1 MPVLSVYFHDQ
12 WTVWTATC
20 SFPII
25 SCSFKFGKICS
36 LLYDVGNLIHQCIFG
51 GEKMKALYFCSFT
64 ACRMCVCVC
73 VFGLWHK
80 CCDLTS
86 VTSYW
91 MTLAPCRS
99 TKCPYAFTELS
110 FQFVYGARR
119 EEKSEAGTIKSV
131 CFSVGLV
138 LNHVQ
143 VQAGLVYGNTL
154 LWGIKACVGIA
165 ERYKQ
170 H

>member
-1 MPVLSVYFHDQ
+1 M
-12 WTVWTATC
+12 
-20 SFPII
+20 
-25 SCSFKFGKICS
+25 S
-36 LLYDVGNLIHQCIFG
+36 LG
-51 GEKMKALYFCSFT
+51 
-64 ACRMCVCVC
+64 
-73 VFGLWHK
+73 
-80 CCDLTS
+80 CDLTS

-99 TKCPYAFTELS
+99 TTCPYAFTELS
-110 FQFVYGARR
+110 FQLVYGARRR

-138 LNHVQ
+138 LNLVQ
-143 VQAGLVYGNTL
+143 VQADLVYGNTL
-154 LWGIKACVGIA
+154 LWGIKVCVGIA